1 MAEGEFEFIASMLRP
16 LAAGYPGAFELGDDT
31 ARVAVPPGEELVVKT
46 DAIVCGV
53 HFLPTHDPGL
63 VARKAL
69 RVTRDQLT
77 AEWAPDAPN
86 PATMR
91 VARAARELGVD
102 AMVVPSAARD
112 GGWNLAVLPHAF
124 DRVRMTRRRREV
136 PRPPAD
142 VSRAG

>member
-1 MAEGEFEFIASMLRP
+1 MWAEWAHATG
-16 LAAGYPGAFELGDDT
+16 GAVAPEDD
-31 ARVAVPPGEELVVKT
+31 ARY
-46 DAIVCGV
+46 VCGLDV
-53 HFLPTHDPGL
+53 DLRVLDLRDP
-63 VARKAL
+63 ATRKAL